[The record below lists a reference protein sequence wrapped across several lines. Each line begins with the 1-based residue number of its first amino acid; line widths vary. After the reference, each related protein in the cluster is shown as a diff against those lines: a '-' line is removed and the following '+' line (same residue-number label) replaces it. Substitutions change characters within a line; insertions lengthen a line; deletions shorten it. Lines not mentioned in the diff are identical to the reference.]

1 MRIVVA
7 GSSGLIGNALV
18 TSLHADGHEVTRL
31 VRRRPSSPDESQW
44 DPGRGQ
50 LGDEVLRGTDAVVNL
65 CGAGIGDKRWSGAYK
80 QELRDSRLTTTDVL
94 AHAVAEAGVP
104 VLLNGSAIGYYGDT
118 GDRIVDERS
127 PAGGG
132 FLADL
137 CRDWE
142 AATARASA
150 AGVRVVNLRT
160 ATVLS
165 PTGGMLGKLR
175 PLFSLG
181 LGGRLGSGR
190 QYLSWISLADEVA
203 AIEFALTHDDV
214 RGPVDLCAPEPVT
227 NTAFTSAMGH
237 ALHRP
242 TPWIAP
248 GFAVSAL
255 VGEFA
260 REAVLTGQRAVP
272 KVLTDAGFDFRH
284 RTIEDALGYAFGQA

>member
-18 TSLHADGHEVTRL
+18 TSLQASGHEVTRL
-31 VRRRPSSPDESQW
+31 VRRRPSNADESQW

-50 LGDEVLRGTDAVVNL
+50 LDGGVLRGADAVVNL

-80 QELRDSRLTTTDVL
+80 QALRDSRLTTTDVL
-94 AHAVAEAGVP
+94 SHAVVEAGVP

-203 AIEFALTHDDV
+203 AIEFALTHDAV

-227 NTAFTSAMGH
+227 NTAFTSAMGR

-242 TPWIAP
+242 APWIVP

-255 VGEFA
+255 IGEFA

-272 KVLTDAGFDFRH
+272 RVLTDAGFEFRH
-284 RTIEDALGYAFGQA
+284 RTIEDALAYALTR

>member
-18 TSLHADGHEVTRL
+18 ESLRAGGHEVTRL
-31 VRRRPSSPDESQW
+31 VREPTSSPDESQW
-44 DPGRGQ
+44 DPGRGRV
-50 LGDEVLRGTDAVVNL
+50 DTEVLRGADAVVNL

-94 AHAVAEAGVP
+94 AQAVAESEVP
-104 VLLNGSAIGYYGDT
+104 VLVNGSAVGFYGDT
-118 GDRIVDERS
+118 GDHIVDELS
-127 PAGGG
+127 SAGDG

-142 AATARASA
+142 AATARASE
-150 AGVRVVNLRT
+150 AGARVVSLRT
-160 ATVLS
+160 GTVLS

-190 QYLSWISLADEVA
+190 QYLSWISLTDEVA
-203 AIEFALTHDDV
+203 AIEFVLTHDDV

-227 NTAFTSAMGH
+227 NAHFTAAMGR

-242 TPWIAP
+242 TPWIVP
-248 GFAVSAL
+248 GLAVSAL

-260 REAVLTGQRAVP
+260 REAVLTGQRAMP
-272 KVLTDAGFDFRH
+272 KVLTDAGFEFRH
-284 RTIEDALGYAFGQA
+284 RTIEDGLGYAFGQA

>member
-7 GSSGLIGNALV
+7 GSSGLIGNELV
-18 TSLHADGHEVTRL
+18 TSLRGDGHEVTRL
-31 VRRRPSSPDESQW
+31 VRRQPTKADESQW

-50 LGDEVLRGTDAVVNL
+50 IDDAVLRGVGAVINL

-80 QELRDSRLTTTDVL
+80 QALRDSRLTTTDVL

-104 VLLNGSAIGYYGDT
+104 VLVNGSAVGFYGDT
-118 GDRIVDERS
+118 GDRIVDEQS
-127 PAGGG
+127 PSGAG
-132 FLADL
+132 FLSAL

-142 AATARASA
+142 AATTPASK
-150 AGVRVVNLRT
+150 AGARVVSLRT

-190 QYLSWISLADEVA
+190 QYLSWISLPDEVA

-214 RGPVDLCAPEPVT
+214 SGPVDLCAPEPVT
-227 NTAFTSAMGH
+227 NAHFTSAMGR

-242 TPWIAP
+242 TPWIVP
-248 GFAVSAL
+248 GFAVKAL
-255 VGEFA
+255 IGEFA
-260 REAVLTGQRAVP
+260 EEAVLTGQRAVP
-272 KVLTDAGFDFRH
+272 KVLTDAGFQFRH
-284 RTIEDALGYAFGQA
+284 RTVEDALSYAITR

>member
-18 TSLHADGHEVTRL
+18 ASLRAGGHEVTRL
-31 VRRRPSSPDESQW
+31 VRGRPTGADESGW
-44 DPGRGQ
+44 DPGHGRV
-50 LGDEVLRGTDAVVNL
+50 DAAALRGADAVVNL

-94 AHAVAEAGVP
+94 AHAVAESGVP
-104 VLLNGSAIGYYGDT
+104 VLVNGSAVGYYGDT

-127 PAGGG
+127 PAGAG

-142 AATARASA
+142 AATARASE
-150 AGVRVVNLRT
+150 AGARVVSLRT

-181 LGGRLGSGR
+181 LGGRLGGGR

-203 AIEFALTHDDV
+203 AIEFVLTHDDV
-214 RGPVDLCAPEPVT
+214 RGPVDVCAPEPVT
-227 NTAFTSAMGH
+227 NAHFTSAMGR

-242 TPWIAP
+242 APWIVP

-260 REAVLTGQRAVP
+260 REAVLAGQRAVP
-272 KVLTDAGFDFRH
+272 KVLTDAGFEFRH
-284 RTIEDALGYAFGQA
+284 RTIEDALGYAFAQA

>member
-31 VRRRPSSPDESQW
+31 VRRPPSSPDESQW

-50 LGDEVLRGTDAVVNL
+50 LDAEVLRGADAVVNL

-203 AIEFALTHDDV
+203 AIEFTLTHDDV

-242 TPWIAP
+242 TPWIVP

-272 KVLTDAGFDFRH
+272 KALTDAGFDFRH

>member
-18 TSLHADGHEVTRL
+18 TSLRTGGHEVTRL
-31 VRRRPSSPDESQW
+31 VRRRPSGPEESEW
-44 DPGRGQ
+44 DPGRGHVD
-50 LGDEVLRGTDAVVNL
+50 GAVLRGADAVVNL
-65 CGAGIGDKRWSGAYK
+65 CGARIGDKRWSGAYK
-80 QELRDSRLTTTDVL
+80 QALRDSRLTTTDVL
-94 AHAVAEAGVP
+94 AHAVAETGVP
-104 VLLNGSAIGYYGDT
+104 VLVNGSAVGYYGDT

-127 PAGGG
+127 PSGHG

-142 AATARASA
+142 AATAPARD
-150 AGVRVVNLRT
+150 AGDRVVTLRT

-165 PTGGMLGKLR
+165 PDGGMLGKLR

-181 LGGRLGSGR
+181 LGGRLGNGR

-242 TPWIAP
+242 TPWIVP

-272 KVLTDAGFDFRH
+272 KVLTGAGFEFRH
-284 RTIEDALGYAFGQA
+284 RTVEDALGYAFGQA